1 MILPQAIRNAQTTG
15 TGGGDTNVY
24 YLEPMDKLEIAFSD
38 LGLQMEFEEMQLE
51 LTVEEITDLVMGNN
65 QTELN
70 VEMVS
75 NDLYIE

>member
-15 TGGGDTNVY
+15 TGSGETNIY

-38 LGLQMEFEEMQLE
+38 LGLQVGFEEMQLE